1 MAEENENSISSD
13 AEIPQLT
20 RPFIVGLLFIFL
32 LAVIC
37 RVIFVT
43 WTDLP
48 RADPWRHIQLVDNI
62 RSGAGFTLYENQPY
76 IWYSPVWHYLAATVA
91 PSNFL
96 QWIAA
101 AFSLLSCL
109 FFTLFLYWRGADTD
123 GAFAGGFLMAC
134 FGPAVA
140 FSCQYGSEG
149 FALALLTGSLLL
161 TLRGR
166 GAFTAIVSGLLF
178 GLCLSTRLHF
188 VFTAFLFFPLFRNL
202 HRGIAFCAAATVPLL
217 LHWWRNY
224 EVIANSSFIFTWDG
238 LATRGDS
245 YSFLSKLVPQ
255 LNADVVDAASSLFIE
270 IFHSGPQWLYDG
282 RYRWEIIIFGLV
294 SMLCLIGCRKIS
306 VILSG
311 FSAIIYFL
319 FIDDALSSHFFRIWF
334 IVFPPIFIAVA
345 DVTTLYL
352 KARPQRRWVAVIA
365 VILIG
370 LTGIID
376 LRPREPVSTKAV
388 TLPSGAL
395 TETHYLVNSG
405 FYHPQAFM
413 RRFPDKHFIGMP
425 LHAADFEDF
434 KKAFPKYR
442 TQLWHK
448 RFNVQDDLLAYLLAS
463 NRYSV
468 TNMENELGFP
478 YLVLTE
484 KLTEGD

>member
-1 MAEENENSISSD
+1 MAVDNQNSISGD
-13 AEIPQLT
+13 TEFPQFT
-20 RPFIVGLLFIFL
+20 RPFVIGLILILF

-101 AFSLLSCL
+101 VFSLLACL
-109 FFTLFLYWRGADTD
+109 FFTLFLYWRGADTG

-140 FSCQYGSEG
+140 FSCQFGSEG

-166 GAFTAIVSGLLF
+166 GAITAIVSGILF

-188 VFTAFLFFPLFRNL
+188 VFTSFLFFPLFRKL
-202 HRGIAFCAAATVPLL
+202 HRGIAFCTAATVPVF
-217 LHWWRNY
+217 LHWWRNH
-224 EVIANSSFIFTWDG
+224 EVISNSSFVFTWDG

-245 YSFLSKLVPQ
+245 YNLLSKLVPQ
-255 LNADVVDAASSLFIE
+255 LNAVVVDAASSLFIE

-282 RYRWEIIIFGLV
+282 RYRWEIVIFGLV
-294 SMLCLIGCRKIS
+294 SILCLIGSRKIS

-311 FSAIIYFL
+311 FSAIIYFI
-319 FIDDALSSHFFRIWF
+319 FIDDARSSHFFRIWF

-345 DVTTLYL
+345 DVTSLYL
-352 KARPQRRWVAVIA
+352 KAQPHRRWLAVVAVL
-365 VILIG
+365 LIG
-370 LTGIID
+370 LTGILD
-376 LRPREPVSTKAV
+376 LRPRGPVSTKAV
-388 TLPSGAL
+388 TLPPDAL

-413 RRFPDKHFIGMP
+413 RRYPDKHFIGMP
-425 LHAADFEDF
+425 LHPEDFEDF
-434 KKAFPKYR
+434 NTAFPQYR
-442 TQLWHK
+442 TQLWHR
-448 RFNVQDDLLAYLLAS
+448 RFNVQNELLAHLLAS
-463 NRYSV
+463 ERYSE
-468 TNMENELGFP
+468 TSLINEIGFP
-478 YLVLTE
+478 YLVLKE
-484 KLTEGD
+484 KLTEVD